1 MIDKIDERNLA
12 QERHT
17 HFLHQCTLMEKT
29 FGARRINFHPVT
41 DKHDVAPFITSFIHQ
56 RNLRTI
62 AFSDSVSLHECD
74 VYRQVAEQFGGPDH
88 RIINPFERTPDGKYK
103 VFEDQPTGKL
113 DLPRDEYYRRMG
125 TVVEAM
131 RQTLLS
137 DVLIIGAN
145 AITLKGEIVSIDG
158 SGNRVAGMMFGP
170 KHVIIVVGA
179 NKICMDLDEA
189 LKRIRNVAAPLNYIR
204 HINKHHNR
212 YDELP
217 CVQKGK
223 CFDCVHPRSA
233 CRKIAIMRGEVEF
246 NADRTHLLVVN
257 DNLGL

>member
-103 VFEDQPTGKL
+103 IFEDQPTGKL

-125 TVVEAM
+125 TVVEA
-131 RQTLLS
+131 
-137 DVLIIGAN
+137 
-145 AITLKGEIVSIDG
+145 
-158 SGNRVAGMMFGP
+158 
-170 KHVIIVVGA
+170 
-179 NKICMDLDEA
+179 C
-189 LKRIRNVAAPLNYIR
+189 
-204 HINKHHNR
+204 
-212 YDELP
+212 
-217 CVQKGK
+217 GK
-223 CFDCVHPRSA
+223 LYSRMS
-233 CRKIAIMRGEVEF
+233 
-246 NADRTHLLVVN
+246 
-257 DNLGL
+257 